1 MGVIVSGPRVSIAG
15 KRILLT
21 TSHGRIGS
29 GGSMQL
35 YLLARAARRAGA
47 HVECAFA
54 RATESFAER
63 HLDRLTDLGI
73 PVHELRPSRWY
84 NPAEIARTR
93 RLLREGRFDLVHTHK
108 GGDLSLVLLASAGL
122 PRFALVNTRG
132 VNFPLGANRF
142 KYNLNRLDRVIVVSE
157 DSKRVMARSGVRPDK
172 IDVIYGGVDVERF
185 RPRPELRAPVR
196 AELGIAPDAF
206 VFLMVANLVR
216 QKGHGDYLD
225 AAAELARTHPGAVH
239 LFAGKGD
246 ASAWMARAAELGLGD
261 AARFLGFRR
270 DVERLFAAADA
281 SVVSS
286 FAGEG
291 VSGVLRESMACAV
304 PVITTDVGGNAEL
317 VTDGA
322 TGLVVPMR
330 DPPALASAM
339 ARMKDDVALRTAMAQ
354 SGLALV
360 RERHS
365 DDARAARIFS
375 LYETLLGTV
384 TSF

>member
-1 MGVIVSGPRVSIAG
+1 MSIAE

-35 YLLARAARRAGA
+35 YLLARAARQAGA
-47 HVECAFA
+47 HVECVFA
-54 RATESFAER
+54 HSPGSFADR
-63 HLDRLTDLGI
+63 HLDRLADLGV
-73 PVHELRPSRWY
+73 PVHQMRPSRWY
-84 NPAEIARTR
+84 NPAEIARMR
-93 RLLREGRFDLVHTHK
+93 RLLRDGRFDLVHTHK

-142 KYNLNRLDRVIVVSE
+142 KYNLNRLDRAIVVSE

-172 IDVIYGGVDVERF
+172 IEVIYGGVDIARF
-185 RPRPELRAPVR
+185 VPRPELRAPVR

-216 QKGHGDYLD
+216 QKGHGDYLE
-225 AAAELARTHPGAVH
+225 AAARLARSHPGAFH

-246 ASAWMARAAELGLGD
+246 SSAWQARAAELGLAD
-261 AARFLGFRR
+261 VVRFLGFRS

-304 PVITTDVGGNAEL
+304 PVITTNVGGNAEL
-317 VTDGA
+317 VADGE

-330 DPPALASAM
+330 DPPALAAAM
-339 ARMKDDVALRTAMAQ
+339 ARMIDGDALRTTLSQ
-354 SGLALV
+354 KGLVLV
-360 RERHS
+360 RERFS
-365 DDARAARIFS
+365 DDARAARIFA
-375 LYETLLGTV
+375 LYVELLSGTG
-384 TSF
+384 S

>member
-1 MGVIVSGPRVSIAG
+1 
-15 KRILLT
+15 
-21 TSHGRIGS
+21 SHGRIGS

-35 YLLARAARRAGA
+35 YLLARAARQAGA
-47 HVECAFA
+47 HVECVFA
-54 RATESFAER
+54 RAPGSLTDR
-63 HLDRLTDLGI
+63 HLDRLADLGI
-73 PVHELRPSRWY
+73 PVHEMRPSSWY
-84 NPAEIARTR
+84 NPAEIARMR
-93 RLLREGRFDLVHTHK
+93 RLLRDGRFDLVHTHK
-108 GGDLSLVLLASAGL
+108 GGDLSLVLLASTGL

-142 KYNLNRLDRVIVVSE
+142 KYNLRRLDRVIVVSE
-157 DSKRVMARSGVRPDK
+157 DSKRVMARSGVGADK
-172 IDVIYGGVDVERF
+172 IEVIYGGVDVARF
-185 RPRPELRAPVR
+185 VPRPELRDSVR

-216 QKGHGDYLD
+216 QKGHGDYLE
-225 AAAELARTHPGAVH
+225 AAARLARTHPGAVH

-246 ASAWMARAAELGLGD
+246 ASTWRARAADLGLTD
-261 AARFLGFRR
+261 AARFLGFRS

-291 VSGVLRESMACAV
+291 VSGVLRESMACGV
-304 PVITTDVGGNAEL
+304 PVITTNVGGNAEL

-339 ARMKDDVALRTAMAQ
+339 ARMIDNAPLRAALGQ
-354 SGLALV
+354 CALTMV
-360 RERHS
+360 RERFT
-365 DDARAARIFS
+365 DDARAAQLFA
-375 LYETLLGTV
+375 LYNTLFGTV
-384 TSF
+384 TNY